1 MEEVKFKYGTIN
13 FKEIDNLFLLNDIEI
28 KPYQGDIYTGIIS
41 YLLKYTIH
49 PETIRFYIDSED
61 IWNAINDSP
70 SIKKI
75 SMKDCRFISNDNSDI
90 IPLKLH
96 KVNVY
101 DTGICIAVI
110 YAIPNDNL
118 LISSSFDK
126 NEPVVIS
133 NHYIMTVDL
142 VETLNTL
149 MQYDTKNV
157 ASFIARHPEIQ
168 LETGSE
174 AIDILNKY
182 CIESQDDHVDECKNQ
197 TLQLIRSI
205 DPFEYRSLYFTCDFL
220 DKINSALLD
229 EKKQYVVCISSDIN
243 RPKTEETFFRIC
255 DLSFDMYKPVGYMWA
270 DKDDAITEIVIPEL
284 YHRRDASRY
293 DNIINNAIKM
303 KLDVNTDDIIHFIK
317 LCICRKGV

>member
-13 FKEIDNLFLLNDIEI
+13 FQEIDNYFLLNDIEI

-49 PETIRFYIDSED
+49 PETIRFYLDSED
-61 IWNAINDSP
+61 IWNAINASTA
-70 SIKKI
+70 IKKI

-96 KVNVY
+96 KVNTY
-101 DTGICIAVI
+101 ANGICIAVI

-118 LISSSFDK
+118 LINSLLDK
-126 NEPVVIS
+126 NESVAIS

-142 VETLNTL
+142 VETLNML
-149 MQYDTKNV
+149 MMYDTKNV

-174 AIDILNKY
+174 AIDILNRY
-182 CIESQDDHVDECKNQ
+182 CRESQSDHVDECKNQ

-220 DKINSALLD
+220 DKINSTLLN
-229 EKKQYVVCISSDIN
+229 EKKQYVVCVSPDVKKHKS
-243 RPKTEETFFRIC
+243 EEIFFRIC
-255 DLSFDMYKPVGYMWA
+255 DLSFDMYKPVGYMWT
-270 DKDDAITEIVIPEL
+270 DKDDVITEIVIPEL
-284 YHRRDASRY
+284 YHRSDASRY

-303 KLDVNTDDIIHFIK
+303 KLDVNPDDIIHFIT
-317 LCICRKGV
+317 LCI

>member
-13 FKEIDNLFLLNDIEI
+13 FQEIDNYFLLNDIEI
-28 KPYQGDIYTGIIS
+28 KPYKGDIYTGIIS
-41 YLLKYTIH
+41 YLLKYTMH
-49 PETIRFYIDSED
+49 PETILFYIDSED
-61 IWNAINDSP
+61 IWNAINASTD
-70 SIKKI
+70 IKKI
-75 SMKDCRFISNDNSDI
+75 SMKNCRFISNDNSDI

-101 DTGICIAVI
+101 ATGIGIAVI

-126 NEPVVIS
+126 NESAVIS
-133 NHYIMTVDL
+133 NHYILTVDL

-149 MQYDTKNV
+149 MQYDTQNV

-182 CIESQDDHVDECKNQ
+182 CRESQSDHIDECKNQ

-205 DPFEYRSLYFTCDFL
+205 DPFEYGSLYFTCDFL
-220 DKINSALLD
+220 DKINSTLLD
-229 EKKQYVVCISSDIN
+229 EKKQYVVCISSDIH
-243 RPKTEETFFRIC
+243 RVKTEEIFFRIC
-255 DLSFDMYKPVGYMWA
+255 DLSFDMYKPVGYMLT
-270 DKDDAITEIVIPEL
+270 DKDDMITEIVIPEL

-293 DNIINNAIKM
+293 DDIINNAIKM
-303 KLDVNTDDIIHFIK
+303 QLDVDVNLDDIIHFK
-317 LCICRKGV
+317 NSCI

>member
-13 FKEIDNLFLLNDIEI
+13 FQEIDNYFLLNDIEI

-41 YLLKYTIH
+41 YLLKYTMH
-49 PETIRFYIDSED
+49 PETILFYIDSED
-61 IWNAINDSP
+61 IWNAINGSTA
-70 SIKKI
+70 IKKI

-96 KVNVY
+96 KVNAY
-101 DTGICIAVI
+101 ANGICIAVI

-118 LISSSFDK
+118 LINSLLDK
-126 NEPVVIS
+126 NESVAIS

-149 MQYDTKNV
+149 IQYDTQNV

-182 CIESQDDHVDECKNQ
+182 CRES
-197 TLQLIRSI
+197 
-205 DPFEYRSLYFTCDFL
+205 
-220 DKINSALLD
+220 
-229 EKKQYVVCISSDIN
+229 
-243 RPKTEETFFRIC
+243 
-255 DLSFDMYKPVGYMWA
+255 
-270 DKDDAITEIVIPEL
+270 
-284 YHRRDASRY
+284 
-293 DNIINNAIKM
+293 
-303 KLDVNTDDIIHFIK
+303 
-317 LCICRKGV
+317 